1 MEFENKK
8 LRDVAEIAR
17 QIMMGEKVLH
27 PNQQKLDVHEPE
39 KDKLTAKDF
48 ELLRK
53 GKEAEVKKEEVSKPD
68 FIDLDKD
75 GNKKE
80 SMKKAIADKG
90 MKEELKSETFEFHLT
105 EGSYADLHKKW
116 GDTHNIEYHSHTL
129 YPKHTVTKFDNEK
142 DAESHAKKTGGT
154 VRMNVSPKMK
164 NEEVEELDEVKMAD
178 LPSRKVQGR
187 AYGAYKPEPHAVDT
201 LAGPKTKELKAIEA
215 EKPIKKDPKNY
226 VKDTGQKRNYKVHA
240 GRYFSNLDTGV
251 SSKGLEE
258 PRYKNESF
266 ANILA
271 SYSEGGLKGL
281 FETLNQNKVI
291 VEEPDSEQFAQEVKT
306 AQDKS
311 EGKGKKAEVAAAGI
325 EAVKQ
330 EGVEVVEY
338 PLDANEINGYSEVT
352 IGESV
357 EQIEELSKNTLGSY
371 IKKANY
377 AGGMADFKHGR
388 IADKRGDSKEKTSLA
403 ATAHKR
409 EKGISTAVDKLSKE
423 EVEPTQLMSF
433 KARYKK

>member
-17 QIMMGEKVLH
+17 QIMMGEKALH

-39 KDKLTAKDF
+39 KDELTADDF
-48 ELLRK
+48 KKLRA
-53 GKEAEVKKEEVSKPD
+53 GKKAEVKKEEVEQIEEMEIVKTATGMRVYGSSYGD
-68 FIDLDKD
+68 
-75 GNKKE
+75 
-80 SMKKAIADKG
+80 SAKARRDQTKRPVDDAKG
-90 MKEELKSETFEFHLT
+90 
-105 EGSYADLHKKW
+105 
-116 GDTHNIEYHSHTL
+116 
-129 YPKHTVTKFDNEK
+129 
-142 DAESHAKKTGGT
+142 
-154 VRMNVSPKMK
+154 PKM
-164 NEEVEELDEVKMAD
+164 
-178 LPSRKVQGR
+178 
-187 AYGAYKPEPHAVDT
+187 
-201 LAGPKTKELKAIEA
+201 KELKAIEA
-215 EKPIKKDPKNY
+215 EKKKKMSEMIS
-226 VKDTGQKRNYKVHA
+226 TYK
-240 GRYFSNLDTGV
+240 
-251 SSKGLEE
+251 EQ
-258 PRYKNESF
+258 
-266 ANILA
+266 
-271 SYSEGGLKGL
+271 GLKGL

-371 IKKANY
+371 IKKAND

>member
-39 KDKLTAKDF
+39 KDELTADDF
-48 ELLRK
+48 KKLRAK
-53 GKEAEVKKEEVSKPD
+53 KEEVKKEEVEQ
-68 FIDLDKD
+68 IDELKKSTLGSYIRKAATDAVDRTAQEIETGEMDKL
-75 GNKKE
+75 
-80 SMKKAIADKG
+80 ADKR
-90 MKEELKSETFEFHLT
+90 MKGIKTAT
-105 EGSYADLHKKW
+105 KKL
-116 GDTHNIEYHSHTL
+116 S
-129 YPKHTVTKFDNEK
+129 K
-142 DAESHAKKTGGT
+142 
-154 VRMNVSPKMK
+154 
-164 NEEVEELDEVKMAD
+164 EEVEELDEVKMAD

-215 EKPIKKDPKNY
+215 EKKKKMSEMIS
-226 VKDTGQKRNYKVHA
+226 TYK
-240 GRYFSNLDTGV
+240 
-251 SSKGLEE
+251 EQ
-258 PRYKNESF
+258 
-266 ANILA
+266 
-271 SYSEGGLKGL
+271 GLKGL

-291 VEEPDSEQFAQEVKT
+291 IEEPTSAEFDAEIKV

-388 IADKRGDSKEKTSLA
+388 IADNRGDSKEKTSLA

>member
-17 QIMMGEKVLH
+17 QIMMGEKALH

-39 KDKLTAKDF
+39 KDELTADDF
-48 ELLRK
+48 KKLRAK
-53 GKEAEVKKEEVSKPD
+53 KEEVKKEEVEQ
-68 FIDLDKD
+68 IDELSANTMKSYIKGAKMDVSANKD
-75 GNKKE
+75 QKASAVDQGDRKTASDSAAAIVKRQAGIKQAKEKLNK
-80 SMKKAIADKG
+80 
-90 MKEELKSETFEFHLT
+90 
-105 EGSYADLHKKW
+105 
-116 GDTHNIEYHSHTL
+116 
-129 YPKHTVTKFDNEK
+129 
-142 DAESHAKKTGGT
+142 
-154 VRMNVSPKMK
+154 
-164 NEEVEELDEVKMAD
+164 EEVEELDEVKMAD
-178 LPSRKVQGR
+178 LPYRKVQGR

-291 VEEPDSEQFAQEVKT
+291 IEEPDSEQFAQEVKT

-388 IADKRGDSKEKTSLA
+388 IADNRGDSKEKTSLA

>member
-1 MEFENKK
+1 MYSNNKQI
-8 LRDVAEIAR
+8 RDVADVAAR
-17 QIMMGEKVLH
+17 IMSGQQPVTEKLH

-39 KDKLTAKDF
+39 KDELTADDF
-48 ELLRK
+48 KKLRAK
-53 GKEAEVKKEEVSKPD
+53 KEMKKEEVEELDELSKD
-68 FIDLDKD
+68 TLGSYI
-75 GNKKE
+75 
-80 SMKKAIADKG
+80 KKANYAGGMADFKHGRIADRRGDSKEKTALAATSHKRTKG
-90 MKEELKSETFEFHLT
+90 ISTAVNKLSK
-105 EGSYADLHKKW
+105 
-116 GDTHNIEYHSHTL
+116 
-129 YPKHTVTKFDNEK
+129 
-142 DAESHAKKTGGT
+142 
-154 VRMNVSPKMK
+154 
-164 NEEVEELDEVKMAD
+164 EEVEELDEVKMAD
-178 LPSRKVQGR
+178 LPSRKVQAR

-291 VEEPDSEQFAQEVKT
+291 VEEPTSAEFDAEIKV

-338 PLDANEINGYSEVT
+338 PLDANEINGYSEV
-352 IGESV
+352 
-357 EQIEELSKNTLGSY
+357 
-371 IKKANY
+371 
-377 AGGMADFKHGR
+377 
-388 IADKRGDSKEKTSLA
+388 
-403 ATAHKR
+403 
-409 EKGISTAVDKLSKE
+409 AVGE
-423 EVEPTQLMSF
+423 EVKPTQLMSF